1 MNDGV
6 SRILLVEDDED
17 LAAGIRENLLAEGYR
32 VRAVGDGDS
41 ALQTATQQRFDL
53 ILLDVMLPGL
63 DGFEVCRRLR
73 ADGNDVPVLFLTA
86 RSGRDDRVR
95 GLREGGDDYLTKPFD
110 LQEMLARVAAIL
122 RRQRWY
128 AGEGAAGVLRF
139 GGNEVDLSRYRGTD
153 RGGAEHELTHREAQ
167 VLKCLADREGQV
179 VTRDQI
185 LDRVWGEGRYPSTRT
200 IDNFIVRLRRRF
212 EVDAASPQ
220 HFHTIHGAGY
230 RFTRDPVE

>member
-1 MNDGV
+1 VSDRV

-17 LAAGIRENLLAEGYR
+17 LAAGIRDNLLAEGYR
-32 VRAVGDGDS
+32 ARVVHDGDS
-41 ALQTATQQRFDL
+41 GLHMAMQQRFDL
-53 ILLDVMLPGL
+53 ILLDVMLPGM

-73 ADGNDVPVLFLTA
+73 ANGSNVPVLFLTA
-86 RSGRDDRVR
+86 RSGRDDRIR

-128 AGEGAAGVLRF
+128 AG
-139 GGNEVDLSRYRGTD
+139 DCGTD
-153 RGGAEHELTHREAQ
+153 RHGVEHELTHKEAQ
-167 VLKCLADREGQV
+167 ILKCLADLEGQV

-185 LDRVWGEGRYPSTRT
+185 LDRVWADGRYPSSRT
-200 IDNFIVRLRRRF
+200 IDNFIVKLRRRF
-212 EVDAASPQ
+212 EVDAARPE

-230 RFTRDPVE
+230 RFTRDPVR

>member
-1 MNDGV
+1 VSDRV

-17 LAAGIRENLLAEGYR
+17 LAAGIRDNLLAEGYR
-32 VRAVGDGDS
+32 ARVVHDGDS
-41 ALQTATQQRFDL
+41 GLHMAMQQRFDL
-53 ILLDVMLPGL
+53 ILLDVMLPGM

-73 ADGNDVPVLFLTA
+73 ANGSNVPVLFLTA
-86 RSGRDDRVR
+86 RSGRDDRIR

-128 AGEGAAGVLRF
+128 AGEGSEGMLRF
-139 GGNEVDLSRYRGTD
+139 GGNQVDLLRYCGTD
-153 RGGAEHELTHREAQ
+153 RHGVEHELTHKEAQ
-167 VLKCLADREGQV
+167 ILKCLADLEGQV

-185 LDRVWGEGRYPSTRT
+185 LDRVWADGRYPSSRT
-200 IDNFIVRLRRRF
+200 IDNFIVKLRRRF
-212 EVDAASPQ
+212 EVDAARPE

-230 RFTRDPVE
+230 RFTRDPVR